1 MENYLPTDRIF
12 LDVNVNT
19 KEEALDYI
27 AQKAEAEGV
36 CHSAEALNAAF
47 EDREKQGATGL
58 QNGFA
63 IPHATANCIK
73 KPAIYLLKSTQPLAW
88 KTVDNK
94 NVTVVIALLLP
105 TDSPTKHLTLLS
117 KIAALLMQPN
127 FCDTLKDTDDASKIS
142 CIMNKGLAE

>member
-1 MENYLPTDRIF
+1 MENYLPTNRIF
-12 LDVNVNT
+12 LDIDVQT

-36 CHSAEALNAAF
+36 CHSASALNSAF
-47 EDREKQGATGL
+47 DEREKQGATGL

-73 KPAIYLLKSTQPLAW
+73 KPAIYLLKSNQPLPW
-88 KTVDNK
+88 KTVDNQD
-94 NVTVVIALLLP
+94 VTVVIALLLP

-117 KIAALLMQPN
+117 KIAALLMQPK
-127 FCDTLKDTDDASKIS
+127 FCDALKNADDPKKIS
-142 CIMNKGLAE
+142 NIMNEGLA